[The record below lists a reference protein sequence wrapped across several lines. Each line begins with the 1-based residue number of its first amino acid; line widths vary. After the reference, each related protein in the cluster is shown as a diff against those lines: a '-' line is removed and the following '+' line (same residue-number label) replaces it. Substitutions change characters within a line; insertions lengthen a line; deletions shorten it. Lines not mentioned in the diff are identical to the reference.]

1 MGVKEAKEAKKE
13 EVKEAKEVKKEE
25 LKEDKKEAKEEKK
38 EELKEDKK
46 EEVKDKVEDV
56 KMEDVKEKKEEKKKE
71 KKEEPKRISSRGRVR
86 KQVKQYVCAAVPE
99 EKELEVPDG
108 IGIPLGEISNVTTRM
123 GPIRSEDP
131 ILRKLHHIL
140 YPGQR
145 CKKTII
151 KRSLRLFKGFGK
163 NIDKETYSE
172 KVHQKLSKI
181 HMKELKVLCELLDI
195 VITGLSKDDTI
206 PLIVEFLFN
215 PQPSGNPYR
224 FHKKKKKTPPTQAK
238 KSKKRKKQA

>member
-1 MGVKEAKEAKKE
+1 MGTADKKEEANEDKKEEVKEAKKEEVKEAKEAKKE

-25 LKEDKKEAKEEKK
+25 LKE
-38 EELKEDKK
+38 
-46 EEVKDKVEDV
+46 
-56 KMEDVKEKKEEKKKE
+56 E
-71 KKEEPKRISSRGRVR
+71 KKEEPKRTSSRFGRVR
-86 KQVKQYVCAAVPE
+86 KQVKQYVCAAAPE
-99 EKELEVPDG
+99 DKELEVPDG

-181 HMKELKVLCELLDI
+181 HMKELKVLCDLLDI

-206 PLIVEFLFN
+206 PLI
-215 PQPSGNPYR
+215 
-224 FHKKKKKTPPTQAK
+224 
-238 KSKKRKKQA
+238 

>member
-1 MGVKEAKEAKKE
+1 MGPTADKKEEANEDKKEEVKEAKKE
-13 EVKEAKEVKKEE
+13 KVKEAKEVKKEE

-46 EEVKDKVEDV
+46 EE
-56 KMEDVKEKKEEKKKE
+56 
-71 KKEEPKRISSRGRVR
+71 KKEEPKRTSSRFGRVR
-86 KQVKQYVCAAVPE
+86 KQVKQYVCAAAPE
-99 EKELEVPDG
+99 DKELEVPDG

-224 FHKKKKKTPPTQAK
+224 FQ
-238 KSKKRKKQA
+238 

>member
-1 MGVKEAKEAKKE
+1 MG
-13 EVKEAKEVKKEE
+13 
-25 LKEDKKEAKEEKK
+25 
-38 EELKEDKK
+38 DKK

-56 KMEDVKEKKEEKKKE
+56 KMEDVKEK
-71 KKEEPKRISSRGRVR
+71 EEPKRTSSRFGRVR
-86 KQVKQYVCAAVPE
+86 KQVKQYVCAAAPE
-99 EKELEVPDG
+99 DKELEVPDG

-224 FHKKKKKTPPTQAK
+224 FLKEAKEVKKEELKEDKKEAK
-238 KSKKRKKQA
+238 EE